1 MEGKMQAR
9 GLVVGGTWRTG
20 RRTGCFIDRRRDFIL
35 DRSGKEG
42 KEVQGGK
49 KRRQK
54 AGDWGDMIK
63 IRQGKEKQETDRM
76 QERKKRI
83 ARE

>member
-1 MEGKMQAR
+1 
-9 GLVVGGTWRTG
+9 
-20 RRTGCFIDRRRDFIL
+20 
-35 DRSGKEG
+35 
-42 KEVQGGK
+42 
-49 KRRQK
+49 
-54 AGDWGDMIK
+54 MIK